1 MKKLNQFLESIYSK
15 VIIYIPSLLLAILSL
30 RFLYNFWFDTSSESI
45 NEALVDTMKI
55 CSTFSAL
62 EFYEGYMTTKEHKKP
77 LFYLNGERFFHA
89 VAILFSVEIL
99 LKTFNFITVNIHNV
113 LFLTWAQNGI
123 KTIAVIF
130 LLYSI
135 GLMCV
140 GLQSLLKVMHMDLN
154 HRVHL

>member
-1 MKKLNQFLESIYSK
+1 MRTLNRFLESIYSK
-15 VIIYIPSLLLAILSL
+15 VIIYIPSVILAILSI
-30 RFLYNFWFDTSSESI
+30 RFLYIFWFDTS
-45 NEALVDTMKI
+45 NEAVNEAIVDTMKI

-62 EFYEGYMTTKEHKKP
+62 AFYAGYMTTKEHKKP
-77 LFYLNGERFFHA
+77 IFYINGERFFHA

-99 LKTFNFITVNIHNV
+99 LKMFGFLANNIHDP
-113 LFLTWAQNGI
+113 LFLAFAQNGI

-140 GLQSLLKVMHMDLN
+140 GLQSLLQIMHMDLK
-154 HRVHL
+154 HRIHL